1 MSRHSGFI
9 CRYPAAGDEVPTG
22 GGIPQRA
29 DIPERFKWRLSDIYS
44 TEGEFESDFIRVK
57 ALLPKLSAMKG
68 ELGKSAS
75 NLLSCLRLRDEISM
89 TAEKIYVYAT
99 MKSHEDTA
107 EPAAQNMAAR
117 AETLVVEVSGAA
129 SFITP
134 EIIDMP
140 DVTLNGFTESEESG
154 ADFDEYRFMFMEIKR
169 NKAHILPSA
178 EEELLA
184 RATEMASVPD
194 GVFSMLTD
202 ADMRFGTIRGEDGR
216 EEELTEERY
225 MKHISSSDR
234 AVRIA
239 AFTALYETYG
249 KYGNTIGAA
258 FNGMLKAS
266 RFFSN
271 ARKYDSDIARAL
283 DGTNIPITVYDN
295 LIDTVEANL
304 GHLHRYVAL
313 RKKVLGLDELHM
325 YDIYNPL
332 VENPY
337 KDISWKTARIMAI
350 EALRPLGGEYITKLE
365 RGLDGGWIDV
375 YPNRG
380 KRGGA
385 YSWGAYGTHPYILLN
400 YNGELSDVMTLVHEL
415 GHSMHSLY
423 SRTAQPYPTSDYTI
437 FCAEVASTTN
447 EELALDYLLR
457 IAERREK
464 KIYLL
469 NQRLERIRATV
480 YRQTMF
486 ASFERAVHGR
496 SWAGADTTASRLGE
510 IWFALNEKYFGPDM
524 TVDEL
529 ISYEWSR
536 IPHFYSPFY
545 VYQYATGY
553 SAAAALAGRIIAEGE
568 PAMRRYIEFLSSGG
582 SDYSIE
588 LLKRAG
594 VDMSEPG
601 PIKGALET
609 FKDTLDEME
618 ILLKEAGHLC

>member
-1 MSRHSGFI
+1 MSAASDVMLSGEI
-9 CRYPAAGDEVPTG
+9 SPRSE
-22 GGIPQRA
+22 IP
-29 DIPERFKWRLSDIYS
+29 DGFKWKLSDIYAA
-44 TEGEFESDFIRVK
+44 EADWESDFARVK
-57 ALLPKLSAMKG
+57 AMIPKLSAMRG
-68 ELGKSAS
+68 GLGKSAS

-89 TAEKIYVYAT
+89 VSEKIYVYAT
-99 MKSHEDTA
+99 MKSHENTA
-107 EPAAQNMAAR
+107 DPAAQNLAAR
-117 AETLVVEVSGAA
+117 AQTLITEMSGDA
-129 SFITP
+129 SFVTP
-134 EIIDMP
+134 EIIGIP
-140 DVTLNGFTESEESG
+140 DEVLSDFTDPARTG
-154 ADFDEYRFMFMEIKR
+154 ADFDEYRFMFREIAR
-169 NKAHILPSA
+169 SHAHILPRA

-184 RATEMASVPD
+184 RAGEMASVSD
-194 GVFSMLTD
+194 SAFSMLTD
-202 ADMRFGTIRGEDGR
+202 ADMRFGFIRGEDGR

-225 MKHISSSDR
+225 MKHISSRDR
-234 AVRIA
+234 SVRLS
-239 AFTALYETYG
+239 AFTALYETYR
-249 KYGNTIGAA
+249 KYNNTIGAT

-271 ARKYDSDIARAL
+271 ARKYGSDIERAL
-283 DGTNIPITVYDN
+283 DGANIPIAVYDN
-295 LIDTVEANL
+295 LIETVEANL
-304 GHLHRYVAL
+304 GHLHRYMAL
-313 RKKVLGLDELHM
+313 RKKVLGLDELRM

-337 KDISWKTARIMAI
+337 RDIPWETAKKMTM
-350 EALRPLGGEYITKLE
+350 EALRPLGEEYMARLG
-365 RGLDGGWIDV
+365 RGLGAGWVDV

-415 GHSMHSLY
+415 GHSMHSFY
-423 SRTAQPYPTSDYTI
+423 SRSVQPYPTSDYTI
-437 FCAEVASTTN
+437 FCAEVASTAN

-457 IAERREK
+457 TADDRNK

-486 ASFERAVHGR
+486 ASFERAVHAR
-496 SWAGADTTASRLGE
+496 SQAGEDTTAFALGKM
-510 IWFALNEKYFGPDM
+510 WFALNEKYFGSDM
-524 TVDEL
+524 TIDEL

-553 SAAAALAGRIIAEGE
+553 SAAAALSARIISEGE
-568 PAMRRYIEFLSSGG
+568 PAVRRYVEFLSSGG

-594 VDMSEPG
+594 VDMSEPE
-601 PIKGALET
+601 PVKSALEL
-609 FKDTLDEME
+609 FGATLDEME
-618 ILLKEAGHLC
+618 ISLKEAEILC

>member
-1 MSRHSGFI
+1 MS
-9 CRYPAAGDEVPTG
+9 TG
-22 GGIPQRA
+22 
-29 DIPERFKWRLSDIYS
+29 DIPSRSEIPDGFKWKLSDIYS
-44 TEGEFESDFIRVK
+44 GESDWESDFNRVK
-57 ALLPKLSAMKG
+57 SLLPRLSAMKG

-75 NLLSCLRLRDEISM
+75 NLLSCLRLRDEISV
-89 TAEKIYVYAT
+89 TAEKIYVYAV
-99 MKSHEDTA
+99 MRSHEDTA
-107 EPAAQNMAAR
+107 DPAAQNLAAR
-117 AETLVVEVSGAA
+117 AQAMVAEVSGDA

-134 EIIDMP
+134 EIIEIP
-140 DVTLNGFTESEESG
+140 DEVLSDFTDPARPG
-154 ADFDEYRFMFMEIKR
+154 TDFGEYRFMFREIVR
-169 NKAHILPSA
+169 NKAHILPRA

-184 RATEMASVPD
+184 RAGEMASVPESA
-194 GVFSMLTD
+194 FSMLTD
-202 ADMRFGTIRGEDGR
+202 ADMRFGFIRGEDGR

-225 MKHISSSDR
+225 MKHISSRDR
-234 AVRIA
+234 TVRVS

-249 KYGNTIGAA
+249 KYNNTIGAA

-271 ARKYDSDIARAL
+271 ARKYGSDIERAL
-283 DGTNIPITVYDN
+283 DGANIPTAVYDN
-295 LIDTVEANL
+295 LIATVEANL
-304 GHLHRYVAL
+304 GHLHRYMAL
-313 RKKVLGLDELHM
+313 RKKVLTLDDLHM

-337 KDISWKTARIMAI
+337 KDIPWEAAKKMAM
-350 EALRPLGGEYITKLE
+350 EALRPLGDEYIARLA
-365 RGLDGGWIDV
+365 RGLDAGWIDV

-415 GHSMHSLY
+415 GHSMHSFY
-423 SRTAQPYPTSDYTI
+423 SRSVQPYPTSDYTI

-447 EELALDYLLR
+447 EELTLDCLLR
-457 IAERREK
+457 AANETKK

-486 ASFERAVHGR
+486 ASFERAVHAR
-496 SWAGADTTASRLGE
+496 SQAGEDTTASGLGGM
-510 IWFALNEKYFGPDM
+510 WLALNEKYFGPDV
-524 TVDEL
+524 TVDGL

-553 SAAAALAGRIIAEGE
+553 SAAASLARRIISEGE
-568 PAMRRYIEFLSSGG
+568 PAVRRYVEFLSSGG

-601 PIKGALET
+601 PVIDALET
-609 FKDTLDEME
+609 FGATLEEME
-618 ILLKEAGHLC
+618 ILLKEV

>member
-1 MSRHSGFI
+1 M
-9 CRYPAAGDEVPTG
+9 PARG
-22 GGIPQRA
+22 
-29 DIPERFKWRLSDIYS
+29 DIPPRDEIPDGFKWKLSDIYAA
-44 TEGEFESDFIRVK
+44 EGDFENDFARVK
-57 ALLPKLSAMKG
+57 AMLPKLSAMKG

-89 TAEKIYVYAT
+89 TAEKIYVYAV

-107 EPAAQNMAAR
+107 DPAAQNLAAR
-117 AETLVVEVSGAA
+117 AQALSVEVSGEA

-134 EIIDMP
+134 EIIGIP
-140 DVTLNGFTESEESG
+140 DGVLSDFTDPERTG
-154 ADFDEYRFMFMEIKR
+154 TDFDEYRFMFREIFR
-169 NKAHILPSA
+169 GRSHILPQA
-178 EEELLA
+178 EEALLA
-184 RATEMASVPD
+184 RAGEMASVPD

-225 MKHISSSDR
+225 MKHISSRDR
-234 AVRIA
+234 NVRMS
-239 AFTALYETYG
+239 AFTALYETYRG
-249 KYGNTIGAA
+249 YNNTIGAA

-271 ARKYDSDIARAL
+271 ARKYGSDIERAL
-283 DGTNIPITVYDN
+283 DGANIPIAVYGS
-295 LIDTVEANL
+295 LIETVEANL
-304 GHLHRYVAL
+304 GHLHRYMAL
-313 RKKVLGLDELHM
+313 RKKVLGLGELHM

-337 KDISWKTARIMAI
+337 KDIPWETAKKMAM
-350 EALRPLGGEYITKLE
+350 EALHPLGGEYMARLS
-365 RGLDGGWIDV
+365 RGLASGWIDV
-375 YPNRG
+375 YPNRN

-415 GHSMHSLY
+415 GHSMHSFY
-423 SRTAQPYPTSDYTI
+423 SRSAQPYPTSDYTI

-457 IAERREK
+457 SANDVKK

-486 ASFERAVHGR
+486 ASFERDVHAR
-496 SWAGADTTASRLGE
+496 SQSGEDTTASELGKM
-510 IWFALNEKYFGPDM
+510 WFALNEKYFGPDM
-524 TVDEL
+524 TVDAL

-553 SAAAALAGRIIAEGE
+553 SAAASLARRIISEGE
-568 PAMRRYIEFLSSGG
+568 PAVRRYVEFLSGG
-582 SDYSIE
+582 GGDYSID
-588 LLKRAG
+588 LLRRAG

-601 PIKGALET
+601 PITDALGMFGA
-609 FKDTLDEME
+609 TLDEMKT
-618 ILLKEAGHLC
+618 LLVEGE